1 MLFFNRYYFSL
12 VLILFFKISIIL
24 CLKESSKIMIIFK
37 GKSLRRKVEEE
48 EDYTEPY
55 QYDDQIGP
63 IVHNYTPTMFITEW
77 FYNGMYHFTSIGSK
91 LIESYINVGNSK
103 TLIKKCNKNRIY
115 SNYTLNTKS
124 YYKPLNSDTYKEI
137 DRYTGNEIFKFQSN
151 FSHEVKIGEKKGEGL
166 DFYFDKNDNDYALCG
181 NIGLNL
187 DISEKTNL
195 IVQLKKKNYI
205 NKYIWTL
212 RYQTEED
219 GLINIGT
226 EPHFYDKENFNYEN
240 YCTMKAI
247 PTQSPE
253 TVWSFE
259 MDKVIID
266 HKNKSTEYPLTD
278 TKVDFLIDRGLIIG
292 TDEYKKKIDEIF
304 FNDLVSKNIC
314 HIETETFDDE
324 EQGAKNE
331 YYVYWCNSNS
341 FMGNKYTV
349 EKTYYNTF
357 PSLKLTLQQYNMIF
371 ALNKEDLFFDK
382 YGKAFFLIIFK
393 KSGSQNNIWK
403 LGEPFFAKYQFTF
416 DLDKKTV
423 GFYNKNFKN
432 ENTSEQPKSSGSMT
446 ALYII
451 ILVIIVAVLVVV
463 AYYFG
468 KKFNESRKRRAN
480 ELNDDDFEYSS
491 GKKLNSNNSPQ
502 VTDGSLG
509 L

>member
-403 LGEPFFAKYQFTF
+403 LGEPFFAKYQSTF